1 MSGVMHALTEYLDEL
16 WRSASSSW
24 NRFWFTPTTPQ
35 TLCLLRLLA
44 GAMLVYTHGVWSID
58 LVGFFGPDGRLPLEF
73 ARAMHNTP
81 LAWSFLHQLQSPLA
95 LWTAHGLS
103 LIVLMLFTLGLWT
116 RWTSIGAVVITIS
129 YAHRSVGAL
138 FGLDQINSFL
148 VLYLAMGPSGQCYSL
163 DGWLWGRRGRA
174 GELIPSI
181 PANIAIRLIQLHMC
195 VVYLFAGLGKLLGP
209 SWWAG
214 TALWGAFANLEY
226 QTLDMTWVAS
236 YPIAVNIVTHV
247 ILAWEISYVA
257 LIWPKLTRP
266 LMLALAIPLHLGIGI
281 CMGMITFGLIMLVGN
296 MAFLSPVLVEQVI
309 GARNHRESH
318 RANDAVVA
326 R

>member
-1 MSGVMHALTEYLDEL
+1 
-16 WRSASSSW
+16 
-24 NRFWFTPTTPQ
+24 
-35 TLCLLRLLA
+35 
-44 GAMLVYTHGVWSID
+44 MLVYTHGVWSID

-81 LAWSFLHQLQSPLA
+81 LAWSFLYQLQSPLA